1 MAFVISQRCVKC
13 GACEST
19 CPNKA
24 IVEEDKQFAID
35 YLKCVQCGVKDVQ
48 TPKPAIDTANNKNEE

>member
-1 MAFVISQRCVKC
+1 MAFVITNRCVKC

-24 IVEEDKQFAID
+24 IVEESKQFAID
-35 YLKCVQCGVKDVQ
+35 YFKCVQCGACISIC
-48 TPKPAIDTANNKNEE
+48 PNRAIDEVGVQKR

>member
-1 MAFVISQRCVKC
+1 MAFVISPRCVKC

-19 CPNKA
+19 CPNQA

-35 YLKCVQCGVKDVQ
+35 YLKCVQCGACISIC
-48 TPKPAIDTANNKNEE
+48 PNRAIDEV

>member
-24 IVEEDKQFAID
+24 IVEENKQFAID
-35 YLKCVQCGVKDVQ
+35 YLKCVQCG
-48 TPKPAIDTANNKNEE
+48 A

>member
-1 MAFVISQRCVKC
+1 MAFLITERCVKC

-24 IVEEDKQFAID
+24 IVEEEKKFSIN
-35 YLKCVQCGVKDVQ
+35 YLQCVQCGACIS
-48 TPKPAIDTANNKNEE
+48 TCPNRAIDEV

>member
-24 IVEEDKQFAID
+24 IVEEAKQFAID
-35 YLKCVQCGVKDVQ
+35 YLKCVQCGACISIR
-48 TPKPAIDTANNKNEE
+48 PNRAIDEV